1 MLSRNDC
8 IRGDD
13 RSHRFSPPL
22 SIVSRDLGSPGPERS
37 LGHINTEY
45 AESNQHSQIN
55 MYERASSD
63 ISNQRAIHTNPRCIA
78 FSYSDVEEERIID
91 PLMEKHATG
100 EEHWESCLYRE
111 PPASLPPASIAD
123 SPRMIMGNSPPSF
136 NDRSNREMEEQY
148 AMRTSSFP
156 SYATRDGS
164 SNPKPHSNLTA
175 LLNQQNS
182 GNDFHYVP
190 TMQQDGPQKSV
201 LHAKQV
207 VNEADSA
214 SEPVHSNM
222 RQHIPSGG
230 RLEQPVLIP
239 PMVLQPEG
247 ALSSSVPLSTDSRR
261 SSWSGHRIVH
271 NQYPS
276 QHSSNRD
283 SSEADEE
290 NNVRRCSSSGALSFT
305 PLSSSPHVYL
315 KYQREKL
322 EATMQQ
328 RLMALRERDTS
339 PESSHVPQ
347 KDHVD
352 DSNKPI
358 PSRLTNHSRKCRRAE
373 HAKAVLHDLCEIVTD
388 LFVAE
393 SKLLNPSKYG
403 VQSSLQRANVSRTIL
418 QFLTSLP
425 PRYALGID
433 TPSEVLL
440 HMRLMAVA
448 RSSNTKA
455 VVHIANLED
464 SASHEKTHAPTHTRP
479 QTVTRLVTIA
489 SADAR
494 GLLEYITNLL
504 STGGSRVI
512 DADVMLT
519 KDNIVLD
526 RFVVEM
532 NGRLRL
538 DKLANCIESFLKSE
552 RESET
557 SSNNSPSSLEFEVG
571 SRKSMTNSPKTQPP
585 GPLYIHPSE
594 VPKMDSPAEISE
606 EIRSAVPLKQVLN
619 STGDMVSLVPMR
631 GKAPFPKLIRHASM
645 PVQRTAAPAQENYG
659 PMSSSLTNSNSE
671 TGGQSSNSNKDDKSS
686 MRASRPLVNREAFE
700 FPRVVDVDIGATEK
714 FKQREIPLIP
724 FEELMLIETL
734 GMGRVS
740 TIYRAAWQQRKK
752 EADEMSQLQN
762 VSMVALKVA
771 SVNPRTGDMAHV
783 GELQR
788 EADIARV
795 LRHPNICDLKGV
807 AADEECF
814 CLAYEFC
821 EGGSLLSL
829 LSDSTRFYEYLPI
842 ALDIANG
849 MAYLHHLDIIHRDL
863 KPSNVLLTRDHRAK
877 IADFGMSVA
886 DTGQELT
893 AETGTYR
900 YMAPEVIRHE
910 SYSSNADVYSFGIV
924 LWQLITREVPFATMT
939 PIQAAYAVAEGRR
952 PEIPASCPEQ
962 LRDIISLCWDQDS
975 QKRPSF
981 TYIVMALA
989 DYAKMAF
996 NPANVGALTL
1006 QIANQMLVDVQGN
1019 STINVDFSTPFA
1031 SPNYSARLPENII
1044 YCASGNSGSNVGLEI

>member
-1 MLSRNDC
+1 M
-8 IRGDD
+8 
-13 RSHRFSPPL
+13 
-22 SIVSRDLGSPGPERS
+22 
-37 LGHINTEY
+37 Y
-45 AESNQHSQIN
+45 AK
-55 MYERASSD
+55 ASSD
-63 ISNQRAIHTNPRCIA
+63 ISSQRSVHTNPRCIA
-78 FSYSDVEEERIID
+78 FSYSHLEDGNAID
-91 PLMEKHATG
+91 TSMEQQTG
-100 EEHWESCLYRE
+100 SEGFWEDHLYRD
-111 PPASLPPASIAD
+111 PPASLPQACITG
-123 SPRMIMGNSPPSF
+123 SPNRTMGNSPPSP
-136 NDRSNREMEEQY
+136 NDRQNRQMQDPQ
-148 AMRTSSFP
+148 MRTTSSFP
-156 SYATRDGS
+156 SYSTRDGTTS
-164 SNPKPHSNLTA
+164 HRPHSNLTA
-175 LLNQQNS
+175 LLNQQNN
-182 GNDFHYVP
+182 GNMHFVP
-190 TMQQDGPQKSV
+190 TMQQDGPRKSV
-201 LHAKQV
+201 PNANQA

-214 SEPVHSNM
+214 SEPLHSNT
-222 RQHIPSGG
+222 RQRFDQPTYMAHGIRTEIPA
-230 RLEQPVLIP
+230 LIP
-239 PMVLQPEG
+239 PISS
-247 ALSSSVPLSTDSRR
+247 LSSSMPFSSETRR
-261 SSWSGHRIVH
+261 SSWNGQRLVQNRHQSQIDSRH
-271 NQYPS
+271 NPS
-276 QHSSNRD
+276 ED
-283 SSEADEE
+283 DE
-290 NNVRRCSSSGALSFT
+290 NAVRRCSSSGAISFT
-305 PLSSSPHVYL
+305 PLSGSPHVCL
-315 KYQREKL
+315 QYQREKL

-328 RLMALRERDTS
+328 RLMAVRERDNS

-347 KDHVD
+347 KGHAGNSV
-352 DSNKPI
+352 NA
-358 PSRLTNHSRKCRRAE
+358 SRLTNHSRKCRRAE

-388 LFVAE
+388 LFIAE
-393 SKLLNPSKYG
+393 SKLLNPSNYG
-403 VQSSLQRANVSRTIL
+403 VQSSLQRDNVNKSVL
-418 QFLTSLP
+418 QFLKALP
-425 PRYALGID
+425 PRYSLGID

-448 RSSNTKA
+448 RSSDTKA

-464 SASHEKTHAPTHTRP
+464 SASHEKTYALTHTRP

-489 SADAR
+489 CTDTR

-538 DKLANCIESFLKSE
+538 DKLANCIESFLKKG

-557 SSNNSPSSLEFEVG
+557 ASNTSPASLDFDVG
-571 SRKSMTNSPKTQPP
+571 SRKSSINSPKTQPP
-585 GPLYIHPSE
+585 GPLYIQSSNE
-594 VPKMDSPAEISE
+594 PKIDSPREISE

-619 STGDMVSLVPMR
+619 STGDMGSLVPMR
-631 GKAPFPKLIRHASM
+631 GKAPFPKLIRHLSM
-645 PVQRTAAPAQENYG
+645 PVQPTAPQDNHHAPAL
-659 PMSSSLTNSNSE
+659 SSSLTNSNTES
-671 TGGQSSNSNKDDKSS
+671 GGQGTNSKRDDKSS
-686 MRASRPLVNREAFE
+686 MKGRRPLVNREAFE
-700 FPRVVDVDIGATEK
+700 FPRVETDVGAPEK
-714 FKQREIPLIP
+714 FEQREIPLIP

-740 TIYRAAWQQRKK
+740 TIYRAAWQHKT
-752 EADEMSQLQN
+752 EEVDEMRQLQN

-771 SVNPRTGDMAHV
+771 SVNPRTGDTAHV
-783 GELQR
+783 EELQR
-788 EADIARV
+788 EADIARI

-807 AADEECF
+807 SADAECF

-863 KPSNVLLTRDHRAK
+863 KPSNVLMTRDHRAK

-886 DTGQELT
+886 NTGQELT

-962 LRDIISLCWDQDS
+962 LREIITLCWDQDS
-975 QKRPSF
+975 HKRPSF

-1019 STINVDFSTPFA
+1019 STVNVDFSTPFA
-1031 SPNYSARLPENII
+1031 STDPSPNLPENI
-1044 YCASGNSGSNVGLEI
+1044 YFGTGNSNSNVGLEI